1 MTRMRSRRQIPPSQ
15 SECRNFMATRTLPWI
30 SSELPADLF
39 PSKSGFSPSSQ
50 TVGTVIDIFSLFVS
64 LSVNVYVCV
73 CVCVCVV
80 FFNGYP

>member
-1 MTRMRSRRQIPPSQ
+1 
-15 SECRNFMATRTLPWI
+15 MATRTLPWI

-73 CVCVCVV
+73 CVCVCVWFSSTV
-80 FFNGYP
+80 IRELFAEDTEALYNVSNAQQ